1 MISPMMTHRSMSLD
15 TRILDLPGSGIPRFG
30 QESARKLALA
40 LTEVS
45 PGKDISKVT
54 VEDLLN
60 YLPTR
65 YEDRS
70 RLALISDL
78 KEGTEASLDLT
89 VRISGG
95 YQVRNR
101 RGLQNRLNTF
111 S

>member
-1 MISPMMTHRSMSLD
+1 MLTRGSISLN
-15 TRILDLPGSGIPRFG
+15 TRVLDLPGAGIPRFG

-45 PGKDISKVT
+45 PGKDISNVT
-54 VEDLLN
+54 AEDLLN

-78 KEGTEASLDLT
+78 KEGTEASLDLP
-89 VRISGG
+89 GKNLFQFLCG
-95 YQVRNR
+95 A
-101 RGLQNRLNTF
+101 GLAF
-111 S
+111 KG